1 MNPFSNRASDR
12 RSSIPLQLVKDFVA
26 HLNGIWE
33 GTRLEATGSSVT
45 LWIGTNLDCV
55 LKSDSLIVKVR
66 GDGSMILEESDRRE
80 FSVTGEIDLA
90 SMKVKLTRVI
100 VSKSSDDDDES
111 LSDVITYEGI
121 LHNPWDDDDHD
132 DDDEILP
139 TCMSLHD
146 RTGAELSLECVTPNA
161 PLPEYERTKKV
172 PGMKPSLRSATS
184 SSSSYGSFHFRD
196 TATTSMEKEEE
207 EKEEEEK
214 EEKEEKEPSTPS
226 APTNHVVHPPTPT
239 TSQKDIATVLLQR
252 EREYVNAARLR
263 CKETGSTETTQR
275 YLEAASM
282 LSTARMILIQD
293 EEKGAMFDPKR
304 LEEVRKLVREGKAG
318 GFATLDEPQ
327 LFI

>member
-1 MNPFSNRASDR
+1 MIVRERESREMNPFSNRASDR

-90 SMKVKLTRVI
+90 TMKVKLTRVI
-100 VSKSSDDDDES
+100 VSKSTDDDDES
-111 LSDVITYEGI
+111 LSDVITYEGM

-132 DDDEILP
+132 DDDDDDEVLP

-161 PLPEYERTKKV
+161 PLPEYEKTKKV
-172 PGMKPSLRSATS
+172 PGTKPSLRSATS
-184 SSSSYGSFHFRD
+184 GSYGSFHFRD
-196 TATTSMEKEEE
+196 TATSSSMDEE
-207 EKEEEEK
+207 EKEDDVGACSPRFSRMSARTLGVAVAVSAIVGNN
-214 EEKEEKEPSTPS
+214 EPS
-226 APTNHVVHPPTPT
+226 PPPLPLAAW
-239 TSQKDIATVLLQR
+239 SRSCRRTVPMR
-252 EREYVNAARLR
+252 R
-263 CKETGSTETTQR
+263 
-275 YLEAASM
+275 
-282 LSTARMILIQD
+282 
-293 EEKGAMFDPKR
+293 
-304 LEEVRKLVREGKAG
+304 
-318 GFATLDEPQ
+318 
-327 LFI
+327 